1 MKKVFALFAVC
12 LVFMTFVTGCSS
24 KRDYT
29 NDELI
34 RIINE
39 NGGEGAEYNP
49 ARAFD
54 SEEGV
59 RPMFYESYEID
70 KENIQAGA
78 QSVSLINVKAYGIL
92 LIQPK
97 EDKSEKVMEDLNG
110 YVEKMK
116 KSFENYLRDQYEVA
130 ISTILK
136 QQDDGLIIL
145 VMAEDAQ
152 TIYDNIV
159 KRLG

>member
-59 RPMFYESYEID
+59 RPMFYERYEID

-78 QSVSLINVKAYGIL
+78 QPVSLINVKAYGIL

-97 EDKSEKVMEDLNG
+97 EDKSEEVMKDLNG

-130 ISTILK
+130 NSTILK

-145 VMAEDAQ
+145 VMAEDAR